1 MPAADSTS
9 PIRIATRS
17 STLALWQAEHVAD
30 SLRAADANC
39 TVELVRITTQGDRDR
54 VQSLASLGGIGV
66 FTREVQQ
73 ALLDGAADLAVH
85 SLKDLPTEYTAGLT
99 LAAVL
104 PRAPRC
110 DALLLPNG
118 HSCRS
123 LDDLPRG
130 AKVGT
135 GSLRRQ
141 AQLRSRRPDLIL
153 CEIRGN
159 LDTRLKKL
167 DAGEFDA
174 IILAEA
180 GLRRLGWDQRISLLL
195 DPPYMYPAVG
205 QGAIGVECRGDNSR
219 LLRRLEKIDDAR
231 TRCEVLAER
240 ACLAAL
246 KAGCH
251 APVGVWTRIEPD
263 GGAPLGPD
271 IDSRLYF
278 EAVVWSPDGRERIGV
293 TLEESAS
300 DPVSIGVH
308 AAEVLRQAGA
318 DRHVGGRNGTGTE
331 SP

>member
-1 MPAADSTS
+1 MSAADSS
-9 PIRIATRS
+9 LRIRIATRAS
-17 STLALWQAEHVAD
+17 ALAVWQAEHVA
-30 SLRAADANC
+30 LALKTAAPGC
-39 TVELVRITTQGDRDR
+39 TVELVSLSTQGDRDR
-54 VQSLASLGGIGV
+54 TQALSTLGGIGV

-73 ALLDGAADLAVH
+73 AVLEGRADLAVH

-99 LAAVL
+99 LGAVL

-110 DALLLPNG
+110 DALLLPE
-118 HSCRS
+118 SQPCRS

-141 AQLRSRRPDLIL
+141 AQLRSRRPDLNL
-153 CEIRGN
+153 QEIRGN

-180 GLRRLGWDQRISLLL
+180 GLRRLGWENRISLLL
-195 DPPYMYPAVG
+195 APPLMYPAVG
-205 QGAIGVECRGDNSR
+205 QGAIGVECRGDDSR
-219 LLRRLEKIDDAR
+219 ILGVLSQIDDPC

-246 KAGCH
+246 EAGCH
-251 APVGVWTRIEPD
+251 APVGVWTRIEPAA
-263 GGAPLGPD
+263 GAPPGLD
-271 IDSRLYF
+271 ADSRLHF
-278 EAVVWSPDGRERIGV
+278 EAAVWSPDGRERIGV
-293 TLEESAS
+293 TLEEAAG
-300 DPVSIGVH
+300 DPVSIGVD
-308 AAEVLRQAGA
+308 AAQFLRRAGA
-318 DRHVGGRNGTGTE
+318 DRYVGGRDGTGTE

>member
-1 MPAADSTS
+1 MPAAALSS
-9 PIRIATRS
+9 SIRIATRAS
-17 STLALWQAEHVAD
+17 SLALWQAGHVAE
-30 SLRAADANC
+30 SLKAATPGC
-39 TVELVRITTQGDRDR
+39 TVELVRITTHGDRDR
-54 VQSLASLGGIGV
+54 TQALATMGGIGV

-73 ALLDGAADLAVH
+73 AVLDGRADLAVH
-85 SLKDLPTEYTAGLT
+85 SLKDLPTEFTAGLT

-110 DALLLPNG
+110 DALLLPEG
-118 HSCRS
+118 RPCRS
-123 LDDLPRG
+123 LAELPHG

-141 AQLRSRRPDLIL
+141 AQLRSRRPDLDL
-153 CEIRGN
+153 KEIRGN

-180 GLRRLGWDQRISLLL
+180 GLRRLGWEKRISLLL
-195 DPPYMYPAVG
+195 APPLMYPAVG
-205 QGAIGVECRGDNSR
+205 QGAIGVECRGDDVR
-219 LLRRLEKIDDAR
+219 ILALLNCIDDPR

-246 KAGCH
+246 EAGCH

-263 GGAPLGPD
+263 GPPEP
-271 IDSRLYF
+271 DSRLHF
-278 EAVVWSPDGRERIGV
+278 EAAVWSPDGRERIGV

-300 DPVSIGVH
+300 DPVGTGVQT
-308 AAEVLRQAGA
+308 AELLRRAGA